1 MKQSKAFSL
10 IELSIVILVIGILI
24 AGVTQASNMI
34 YEFSLAA
41 AKNLTKTSGIE
52 SIKDMTLWLDATRAN
67 SDSSLINS
75 NGKTDISNND
85 RIKTWSDAN
94 PRRSRAELS
103 FTRTPFSTDITKYHP
118 VYIKNGLN
126 GLPSIK
132 FDGEYNCLEGL
143 TSFGEI
149 FKTNE
154 LTMFFV
160 LIMKGP
166 FGVNQRFLTMNTT
179 DTSRINVWFGPWD
192 NSTFLST
199 DYRGKD
205 ETTYTN
211 NSFNLSSQFP
221 NFDKFPILL
230 SIRLQT
236 NGRLSAKFNGKSLT
250 AIATRQISGQL
261 ELGKTLTIHMGWP
274 YGIEDNPQFYLSEM
288 IFYNSGLKNEEILY
302 VEKYLSKKW
311 GIALK

>member
-10 IELSIVILVIGILI
+10 IELSIAILVIGILI
-24 AGVTQASNMI
+24 AGAIQASNMI
-34 YEFSLAA
+34 YEFRLAA

-94 PRRSRAELS
+94 PRRSGAALS
-103 FTRTPFSTDITKYHP
+103 FTRIPFSTDITRYHP

-149 FKTNE
+149 FKENE

-166 FGVNQRFLTMNTT
+166 FGVTQRFLTMATN
-179 DTSRINVWFGPWD
+179 TSRIDVWFGPWD

-199 DYRGKD
+199 NYRGKD
-205 ETTYTN
+205 ETNTN

-236 NGRLSAKFNGKSLT
+236 NGRLSAKFNGTSLT
-250 AIATRQISGQL
+250 ALATRQISDQL
-261 ELGKTLTIHMGWP
+261 ELGKTLTIQMGWP
-274 YGIEDNPQFYLSEM
+274 YGIEDTPQFYLSEM

>member
-10 IELSIVILVIGILI
+10 IELSIAILVIGILI

-34 YEFSLAA
+34 YEFRLAA

-94 PRRSRAELS
+94 PRRSGAALS
-103 FTRTPFSTDITKYHP
+103 FTNPASTDITKYNP
-118 VYIKNGLN
+118 VYIKDGLN

-132 FDGEYNCLEGL
+132 FDGVDNYLAWDTG
-143 TSFGEI
+143 SFGEI
-149 FKTNE
+149 FKDNE
-154 LTMFFV
+154 LTIFLV
-160 LIMKGP
+160 LMQDIISDTS
-166 FGVNQRFLTMNTT
+166 VRFITMSVAQYS
-179 DTSRINVWFGPWD
+179 SRINIYSGYQNANALDLAFI
-192 NSTFLST
+192 
-199 DYRGKD
+199 GKD
-205 ETTYTN
+205 GSYITYN
-211 NSFNLSSQFP
+211 PAPKGFSMYNA
-221 NFDKFPILL
+221 PILI
-230 SIRLQT
+230 SIRLKT
-236 NGRLSAKFNGKSLT
+236 DGSLSAKFNGKSGNPDTSSSKFLSSLDLEKKFSF
-250 AIATRQISGQL
+250 QISSN
-261 ELGKTLTIHMGWP
+261 LGIVH
-274 YGIEDNPQFYLSEM
+274 NPLFYLSEM
-288 IFYNSGLKNEEILY
+288 IVYNSGLKNEEILY